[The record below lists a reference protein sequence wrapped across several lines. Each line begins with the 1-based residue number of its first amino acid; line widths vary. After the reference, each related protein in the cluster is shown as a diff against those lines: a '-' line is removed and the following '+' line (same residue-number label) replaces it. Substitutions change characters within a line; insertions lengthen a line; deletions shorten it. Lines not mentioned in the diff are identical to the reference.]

1 MKKLVF
7 LILIILMLSACQ
19 NKDIEIQYEYD
30 NASLVYAYNIEN
42 KSIEKVYI
50 DYEINDY
57 IDVFNIYTIYQ
68 NYLPNHCGSMASGN
82 VKLLNSYVENEIV
95 YYDVDSY
102 IYLSKDI
109 EIFLNLLRAMNK
121 QLGYKD
127 TILIHNYEQVT

>member
-7 LILIILMLSACQ
+7 LIFIILMLSACQ
-19 NKDIEIQYEYD
+19 NKNIEIEYEYD

-68 NYLPNHCGSMASGN
+68 NYLPNHYGSMASAN
-82 VKLLNSYVENEIV
+82 VKLLNSYVEDEIV